1 MDEVETWR
9 ATRAGDG
16 AAFARLWD
24 LHRDRVFRTAL
35 RIAETRT
42 DAEDL
47 VAGAFLELW
56 RRREAVRVV
65 DGSVLPWL
73 LATVYNLGRNANRG
87 LRRHRAFLATL
98 PPPAAAADHAETS
111 LDRVAALREE
121 RSLVAVV
128 RSLPAVHRDILALV
142 VIEDLSI
149 ADAAQVLGIRT
160 DAAKVR
166 LSRARAR
173 VRDAWSPAALRLE
186 EGSTP

>member
-9 ATRAGDG
+9 ASRAGDG
-16 AAFARLWD
+16 AAFAQLWD

-87 LRRHRAFLATL
+87 LRRHRAFLAAL

-128 RSLPAVHRDILALV
+128 RGLPAVHRDILALV

-186 EGSTP
+186 EGSTS

>member
-1 MDEVETWR
+1 MDEVEAWR
-9 ATRAGDG
+9 ASRAGDG

-24 LHRDRVFRTAL
+24 LHRDRVHRAAL
-35 RIAETRT
+35 RLAATRA

-56 RRREAVRVV
+56 RRRDDVRVV

-73 LATVYNLGRNANRG
+73 LATVHNLGRNARRG
-87 LRRHRAFLATL
+87 LRRHRAFLAAL
-98 PPPAAAADHAETS
+98 PAPADAPDHAEAS

-121 RSLVAVV
+121 RSLVALV
-128 RSLPAVHRDILALV
+128 RGLPAVHRDILALV
-142 VIEDLSI
+142 VIEELPL
-149 ADAAQVLGIRT
+149 AAAAEVLGIRT

-173 VRDAWSPAALRLE
+173 ARAAWTPALSLE
-186 EGSTP
+186 EGSTS